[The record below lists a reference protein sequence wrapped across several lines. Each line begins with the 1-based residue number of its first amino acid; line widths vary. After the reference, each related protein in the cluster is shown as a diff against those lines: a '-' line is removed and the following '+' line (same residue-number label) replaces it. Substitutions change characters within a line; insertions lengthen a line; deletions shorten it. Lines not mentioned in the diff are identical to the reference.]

1 MPGTSVLSQA
11 LLWRWRI
18 LRKLDLNLSV
28 AQEVE
33 YFFAEK
39 LKMNLT
45 GSIEIVQ
52 GGSSYHSKR
61 PHSVSTSGCPSKRI
75 GVCWGQ
81 PQECTATKE
90 QY

>member
-11 LLWRWRI
+11 LLWHWRI

-39 LKMNLT
+39 PKMNLT

-52 GGSSYHSKR
+52 GGSSYRSKR
-61 PHSVSTSGCPSKRI
+61 PILSLHLDVPAKR
-75 GVCWGQ
+75 
-81 PQECTATKE
+81 
-90 QY
+90 